1 MTGSS
6 LAPIVIALTVSIG
19 LAAWLIMVYYAAS
32 HPLWKHQVPAR
43 ELPAAG
49 PAGPDARHLTAAQP
63 GSHPAGN
70 PPVPGPAHAGKH
82 QTPHAA

>member
-6 LAPIVIALTVSIG
+6 LAPIVIAITVSLG

-32 HPLWKHQVPAR
+32 HPLWKHQPPAR

-49 PAGPDARHLTAAQP
+49 SAGQDARHLTAAQP
-63 GSHPAGN
+63 EGRPAGN
-70 PPVPGPAHAGKH
+70 PPVPGPAHPGSH
-82 QTPHAA
+82 QVPHAA